1 MSKNIK
7 EIEVKAR
14 VKSFVLVKK
23 KLERLG
29 CKFLKP
35 ITQEDQI
42 FLRVG
47 DSFSNFKMG
56 SILLRIRKQ
65 NNQKIFTLKK
75 RQEAEMSSIEKEI
88 VIQDAKTLEEI
99 IKYLGFHE
107 VVKVKKVRTKC
118 KYKNYEVCLDQ
129 VKNLGNFIEVEKF
142 SAGDTLKTQA
152 ELFRFLETLGVK
164 REDRVLHGYDVLAY
178 NKQSAISN

>member
-1 MSKNIK
+1 MQKSLK
-7 EIEVKAR
+7 EIEVKAK

-23 KLERLG
+23 KLEKLG
-29 CKFLKP
+29 CIFLKP

-99 IKYLGFHE
+99 IKYLGFRE
-107 VVKVKKVRTKC
+107 VVKVKKVRIKC
-118 KYKNYEVCLDQ
+118 KYKNSEICLDQ
-129 VKNLGNFIEVEKF
+129 VKGLGSFIEVEKF
-142 SAGDTLKTQA
+142 STGNTFKIQE

-164 REDRVLHGYDVLAY
+164 REDRVLHGYDVLVY
-178 NKQSAISN
+178 NKQSAINN